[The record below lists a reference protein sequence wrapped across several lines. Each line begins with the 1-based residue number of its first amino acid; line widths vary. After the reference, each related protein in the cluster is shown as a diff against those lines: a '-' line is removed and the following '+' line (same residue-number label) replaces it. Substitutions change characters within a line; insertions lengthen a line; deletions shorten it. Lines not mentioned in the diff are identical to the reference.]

1 MGLSATQMRFLM
13 VTARKS
19 NVEYQGQQINQARTA
34 LANQSAELFV
44 DLMNLKAPTAPSI
57 YQYVINPTPNPT
69 IDWRD
74 ETSWPLNSSDA
85 KNFMVYYAGNEPYFE
100 DFAIP
105 QLVTKE
111 DGSQYLRTY
120 LGKDEEGKSIYEDKD
135 VDENTNLGN
144 TTYFERNTGKD
155 GVGND
160 VSYYTVHVNE
170 NANFSYN
177 IETGTFVGSDESM
190 TDVDLPK
197 WAQAYNLARSQY
209 ETYSKP
215 KKEATYTEEYFNDM
229 SDDGYR
235 ANADVPIRVKEN
247 VQAYKSTSTISYN
260 QAQYNAAVV
269 EYEKEL
275 DEYNKACDEIN
286 AKTEE
291 IHEADKKLELQL
303 KQLDTEQ
310 EAIQTEYEALKKVLE
325 KNIENT
331 YKTFG

>member
-34 LANQSAELFV
+34 LANQSADLFAEL
-44 DLMNLKAPTAPSI
+44 MSLKAPTAPSI

-74 ETSWPLNSSDA
+74 DSTWPLNETDA

-105 QLVTKE
+105 QLIKNE
-111 DGSQYLRTY
+111 DGSRYLRTY
-120 LGKDEEGKSIYEDKD
+120 LGKDENGKAIYEDKNVED
-135 VDENTNLGN
+135 DDELNY
-144 TTYFERNTGKD
+144 TTYFEKKTGKD
-155 GVGND
+155 SVGND
-160 VSYYTVHVNE
+160 VKYFSIHVNE
-170 NANFSYN
+170 NANFGYD
-177 IETGTFVGSDESM
+177 IETGRFTGENESVRE
-190 TDVDLPK
+190 VDLPK
-197 WAQAYNLARSQY
+197 WAQAYNLARVQY

-215 KKEATYTEEYFNDM
+215 KKEATYTEDFFNDT
-229 SDDGYR
+229 SADGYE
-235 ANADVPIRVKEN
+235 ANKDVPIRLKEE
-247 VQAYKSTSTISYN
+247 VQSYDSTATISYN
-260 QAQYNAAVV
+260 QAQYDAAMA
-269 EYEKEL
+269 EYEKDLE
-275 DEYNKACDEIN
+275 EYERTCDQIN
-286 AKTEE
+286 AKTDE